1 MAETKKPGTD
11 VARRERSVGL
21 FGDFD
26 RLFDT
31 LSRGFFVT
39 PFDGGGFQRFHEMG
53 SPVGVPKTDVA
64 ETDKGFRMTV
74 ELPGM
79 DEKNVSISVAD
90 GVLTIRGR
98 KEAERKEENE
108 NYHLTEREY
117 GSFERSLRLPPTVDQ
132 SKIAASFDKGVL
144 NIDMP
149 KAAEAQ
155 SKTRQIPIGRK

>member
-1 MAETKKPGTD
+1 
-11 VARRERSVGL
+11 
-21 FGDFD
+21 
-26 RLFDT
+26 
-31 LSRGFFVT
+31 
-39 PFDGGGFQRFHEMG
+39 
-53 SPVGVPKTDVA
+53 
-64 ETDKGFRMTV
+64 
-74 ELPGM
+74 
-79 DEKNVSISVAD
+79 VAD

-108 NYHLTEREY
+108 NYHLTEREN
-117 GSFERSLRLPPTVDQ
+117 GSFERSLRLPPNVDQ